1 MVDAHK
7 PSENRPKDDVKHFL
21 VLLNTVNSIHN
32 VYKFYEINERD
43 NESDI
48 ANLLCQ

>member
-1 MVDAHK
+1 MM
-7 PSENRPKDDVKHFL
+7 SNIFF

-32 VYKFYEINERD
+32 VYKFYEINRIED

-48 ANLLCQ
+48 TNLLCQ